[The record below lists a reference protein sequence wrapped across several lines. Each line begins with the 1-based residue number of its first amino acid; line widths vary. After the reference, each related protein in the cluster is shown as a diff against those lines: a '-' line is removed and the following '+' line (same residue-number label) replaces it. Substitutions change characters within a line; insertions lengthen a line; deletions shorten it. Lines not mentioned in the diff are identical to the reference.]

1 MANEF
6 VIKNG
11 FISKGD
17 SIVEGSFSATTYL
30 NLPKDIF
37 VTGGTYSAGTI
48 TFGNNSSG
56 TFNVSFGGYWE

>member
-37 VTGGTYSAGTI
+37 VTGVI
-48 TFGNNSSG
+48 